1 MRVSANVKSVTVRA
15 MLVAGAVAALAV
27 GYSPAQAQT
36 MERQAGD
43 AISAPVAYHTGHV
56 HVDDDEWD

>member
-1 MRVSANVKSVTVRA
+1 MRVSANVKSVAVRA
-15 MLVAGAVAALAV
+15 MLVAGAVAALVV

-36 MERQAGD
+36 VERQAGD
-43 AISAPVAYHTGHV
+43 AISAPVVYHTGQI